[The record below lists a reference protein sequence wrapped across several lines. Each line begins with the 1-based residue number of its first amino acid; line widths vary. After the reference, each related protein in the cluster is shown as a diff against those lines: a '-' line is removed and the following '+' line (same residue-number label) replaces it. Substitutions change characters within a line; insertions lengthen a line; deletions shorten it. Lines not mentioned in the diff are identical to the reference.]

1 MSDASHGSA
10 LVLVVED
17 DPAIANLVRTALEA
31 RGAQVAVAQTAS
43 EAVSRAAELS
53 PQVILLDLGLPDADG
68 IEVVRR
74 VRTWSQTLPI
84 IVVSARSED
93 ADKIGALDAGADDY
107 LVKPFSV
114 GELLARVRV
123 ALRRASREPARP
135 ESPAFANGGLTI
147 DYAAGIARVRGEELH
162 LTPMEYRLLVLLSRN
177 TDKVLTHQ
185 YLLEHAWGEGQVGDL
200 ASLRVIMASL
210 RKKIGPELVQTHVGV
225 GYRMVRAE

>member
-1 MSDASHGSA
+1 MSEPAADAP

-17 DPAIANLVRTALEA
+17 DPAIANLVGTALESRGLRHALAGTA
-31 RGAQVAVAQTAS
+31 RRAIAD
-43 EAVSRAAELS
+43 AAELA
-53 PQVILLDLGLPDADG
+53 PRVILLDLGLPDMDG

-74 VRTWSQTLPI
+74 VRTWSSDLPI
-84 IVVSARSED
+84 IVVSARSDD
-93 ADKIGALDAGADDY
+93 ADKIDALDAGADDY

-135 ESPAFANGGLTI
+135 ESPTFANGGLTI

-225 GYRMVRAE
+225 GYRMVRVE

>member
-1 MSDASHGSA
+1 MSEPATDAP
-10 LVLVVED
+10 LVLVIED
-17 DPAIANLVRTALEA
+17 DPAIANLVGTALESRGLRHALAGTA
-31 RGAQVAVAQTAS
+31 RRAIAD
-43 EAVSRAAELS
+43 AAELA
-53 PQVILLDLGLPDADG
+53 PRVILLDLGLPDMDG

-74 VRTWSQTLPI
+74 VRTWSSDLPI
-84 IVVSARSED
+84 IVVSARSDD
-93 ADKIGALDAGADDY
+93 ADKIDALDAGADDY

-135 ESPAFANGGLTI
+135 ESPTFANGGLTI